1 MKVRKGIKHSRFTS
15 TDSRGIIMSELVYRL
30 YSVLRICEWA
40 LSDSNQW
47 PFIRIAFCRPERPS
61 VYESLARYD
70 HQTVLAGFSQIL
82 SFRALIRAFS
92 VMIHFYPNILP
103 RSIAGFQRD
112 RDCSVDNE
120 NWAIIDSVI
129 SGKQSWFLKF
139 VMAWTSM
146 VYPNPRLISILR
158 VATILPRSMAI
169 IRAAGLSRSRKS
181 YQCDITSKRDVVLS
195 SPVGHSQTSVAMES
209 RIARRINQIWIWN
222 LSIDAIREAR
232 SEQSDAETRF
242 CRNHRDYVDA
252 ENGSAEK
259 NVRCQ

>member
-1 MKVRKGIKHSRFTS
+1 
-15 TDSRGIIMSELVYRL
+15 
-30 YSVLRICEWA
+30 
-40 LSDSNQW
+40 
-47 PFIRIAFCRPERPS
+47 
-61 VYESLARYD
+61 
-70 HQTVLAGFSQIL
+70 
-82 SFRALIRAFS
+82 
-92 VMIHFYPNILP
+92 MIHFYPDILP

-112 RDCSVDNE
+112 RDCPVDNE

-139 VMAWTSM
+139 VMARTSM

-181 YQCDITSKRDVVLS
+181 YQCDIASKRDVVLS

-222 LSIDAIREAR
+222 LSIDINAIREAR

-242 CRNHRDYVDA
+242 RRNRRDYADA